1 MNIWFNFVQWNIG
14 PVISSKLFFSFSRVI
29 YMVISSLLSIWIYT
43 VYCFCRCNFITFLF
57 PSLIF
62 RNQVFYITPISYSM
76 PAEIRPMACGQ
87 RKLKQR
93 HFYCQLVDFQ
103 SSFTDIISYQM
114 AFYSTSSTVQKLI
127 MAMISFP
134 RNLYVNMMLP
144 CYSGIC
150 PPQTCT
156 VRPWSTGSLVD
167 NAEWPPDPEHTRCT
181 CYREI
186 CVGNTPHSDLVCTGN
201 QDLWKS
207 NIIISDRKHFRFQ
220 RFHFN

>member
-1 MNIWFNFVQWNIG
+1 MQFHHIF
-14 PVISSKLFFSFSRVI
+14 ISFTDFQEP
-29 YMVISSLLSIWIYT
+29 SLLYNT
-43 VYCFCRCNFITFLF
+43 NFLLNA
-57 PSLIF
+57 S
-62 RNQVFYITPISYSM
+62 RNK
-76 PAEIRPMACGQ
+76 ANACGQ

-134 RNLYVNMMLP
+134 RNLSVNMMLP

>member
-76 PAEIRPMACGQ
+76 QAEIRPMACGQ

-103 SSFTDIISYQM
+103 SFFHRYGDDIISSELVRQYDAALLQWNLSSSNVHCPSLKYWVPSGQCWMTSWPWTHQM
-114 AFYSTSSTVQKLI
+114 YLLQRDLCGK
-127 MAMISFP
+127 
-134 RNLYVNMMLP
+134 Y
-144 CYSGIC
+144 
-150 PPQTCT
+150 
-156 VRPWSTGSLVD
+156 
-167 NAEWPPDPEHTRCT
+167 
-181 CYREI
+181 
-186 CVGNTPHSDLVCTGN
+186 TP
-201 QDLWKS
+201 
-207 NIIISDRKHFRFQ
+207 FRFGL
-220 RFHFN
+220 HGKSGSMKK

>member
-1 MNIWFNFVQWNIG
+1 MQFHHIF
-14 PVISSKLFFSFSRVI
+14 ISFTDFQEP
-29 YMVISSLLSIWIYT
+29 SLLYNT
-43 VYCFCRCNFITFLF
+43 NFLLNA
-57 PSLIF
+57 S
-62 RNQVFYITPISYSM
+62 RNK
-76 PAEIRPMACGQ
+76 ANACGQ
-87 RKLKQR
+87 RKLKQH

-103 SSFTDIISYQM
+103 SFFHRYYILSDGVLFNVINCSEIDNGDDIIS
-114 AFYSTSSTVQKLI
+114 SELV
-127 MAMISFP
+127 
-134 RNLYVNMMLP
+134 RMMLP

>member
-1 MNIWFNFVQWNIG
+1 MQFHHI
-14 PVISSKLFFSFSRVI
+14 
-29 YMVISSLLSIWIYT
+29 
-43 VYCFCRCNFITFLF
+43 FI
-57 PSLIF
+57 
-62 RNQVFYITPISYSM
+62 
-76 PAEIRPMACGQ
+76 
-87 RKLKQR
+87 
-93 HFYCQLVDFQ
+93 
-103 SSFTDIISYQM
+103 SFTDFQEPSLLYNTNLLLNASRNKANGVRSTQTETTSFLLSTCWFSVIFHRYYILSDGVLFNVINCSEIDNGDDIISSELVRQYHAALLQW
-114 AFYSTSSTVQKLI
+114 
-127 MAMISFP
+127 
-134 RNLYVNMMLP
+134 NLSVNMMLP

>member
-1 MNIWFNFVQWNIG
+1 
-14 PVISSKLFFSFSRVI
+14 
-29 YMVISSLLSIWIYT
+29 MVISSLLSIWIYT

-76 PAEIRPMACGQ
+76 QAEIRPMACGQ
-87 RKLKQR
+87 RKLKQH

-134 RNLYVNMMLP
+134 RNLYVSCCLATVELVRQYDAALLQWNLSSSNVHCP
-144 CYSGIC
+144 SLKYWVPSGQC
-150 PPQTCT
+150 
-156 VRPWSTGSLVD
+156 
-167 NAEWPPDPEHTRCT
+167 
-181 CYREI
+181 
-186 CVGNTPHSDLVCTGN
+186 
-201 QDLWKS
+201 
-207 NIIISDRKHFRFQ
+207 
-220 RFHFN
+220 